1 MKQPSTNI
9 IIAAAVALAFAVAG
23 GAWGGYRYGQHG
35 GGATAAAS
43 AQTAAGAGERRP
55 LYWHDPMVPGQKF
68 DKPGKSPFMDM
79 QLVPVYADDGAGS
92 EAGAV
97 SINPSVQQNLGVRT
111 APVVSGALD
120 AAINAVGNVAYNE
133 RELVELQA
141 RSSGY
146 IERLYV
152 RAALDPVRAGQPLAE
167 LYVPEWIAAQEE
179 FLAARRMAGGAQEAQ
194 GALVQGARQRMRL
207 AGMSEEQIRVVE
219 SSGVVH
225 PRLTLIAPRS
235 GVLAEL
241 SAREGMT
248 VQPGAPLFRINGLS
262 SVWINAEIPEALA
275 AQVRPGDAATV
286 RAPALA
292 GQPLHGKVGALL
304 PEVNAGT
311 RTVKARIELPNPGG
325 HLLPGMFTNIALAPA
340 GRREVLLVPSEAV
353 IQTGRRSVVLL
364 EHTKGQ
370 FTQVEV
376 QTGAETNGQTEIRSG
391 LQAGQRVVVSGQFLI
406 DSEASLKGSTLRM
419 DEGAHP

>member
-9 IIAAAVALAFAVAG
+9 IIAAAVALALAVAA
-23 GAWGGYRYGQHG
+23 GAWGGYRYGAQR
-35 GGATAAAS
+35 GAASVPAAAH
-43 AQTAAGAGERRP
+43 ADAHGAGERRP
-55 LYWHDPMVPGQKF
+55 LYWHDPMMPGQKF

-79 QLVPVYADDGAGS
+79 QLVPVYADEGAGAQ
-92 EAGAV
+92 AGAV
-97 SINPSVQQNLGVRT
+97 SISPSVQQNLGVRT

-146 IERLYV
+146 IESLYV

-167 LYVPEWIAAQEE
+167 LYVPDWIAAQEE
-179 FLAARRMAGGAQEAQ
+179 FLAARRMAGAEQN
-194 GALVQGARQRMRL
+194 ALLQGARQRMRL
-207 AGMSEEQIRVVE
+207 VGMSDEQIRVVE
-219 SSGVVH
+219 SSGTVH
-225 PRLTLIAPRS
+225 PRLTLTAPRS

-241 SAREGMT
+241 TAREGMT
-248 VQPGAPLFRINGLS
+248 VQPGAPLFRINGLA
-262 SVWINAEIPEALA
+262 SVWINAEIPEAQA

-292 GQPLHGKVGALL
+292 GQVLHGKVGALL

-325 HLLPGMFTNIALAPA
+325 RLLPGMFANIALAPA
-340 GRREVLLVPSEAV
+340 GQHEVLLVPSEAV

-364 EHTKGQ
+364 EREKGQ

-419 DEGAHP
+419 EEGARP